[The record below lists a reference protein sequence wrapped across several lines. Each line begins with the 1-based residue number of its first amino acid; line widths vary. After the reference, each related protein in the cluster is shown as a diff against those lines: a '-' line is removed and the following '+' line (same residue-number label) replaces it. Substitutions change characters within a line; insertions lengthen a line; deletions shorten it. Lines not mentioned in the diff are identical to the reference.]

1 MAVLR
6 WRFGSPVAP
15 LRAILDRGGVL
26 AIPTES
32 SYGLAADPWNPEG
45 IARVYRLKG
54 REGGKALPLVAADLD
69 QVAALGVDPESPEL
83 ARLARVWPAPL
94 SAVLEVTGGLGA
106 GRGPAAAGD
115 LSAAAH
121 LVAAADLVAAAPD
134 GTVAVR
140 IPDHPGLRGLLAALG
155 RPLTATSANRS
166 GEPPVLDP
174 DAAARLL
181 EGEDAAVVDGGT
193 LPGGPPSTLV
203 RFCAGRPEVL
213 REGAVAA
220 AEARRLLTEL
230 TE

>member
-1 MAVLR
+1 MI
-6 WRFGSPVAP
+6 WRFGSPVEP
-15 LRAILDRGGVL
+15 LRALLDRGGVL

-32 SYGLAADPWNPEG
+32 SYGFAADPWNPEG

-54 REGGKALPLVAADLD
+54 RDAGKALPLVAADLE

-94 SAVLEVTGGLGA
+94 SAVLAV
-106 GRGPAAAGD
+106 RGQLP
-115 LSAAAH
+115 
-121 LVAAADLVAAAPD
+121 VAAPD

-140 IPDHPGLRGLLAALG
+140 IPAHAGLRGLLAALG

-174 DAAARLL
+174 DEAARLL
-181 EGEDAAVVDGGT
+181 AGEDAAVVDGGR

-203 RFCAGRPEVL
+203 RFVGGAGGEIEVL

-220 AEARRLLTEL
+220 AEARRLLMTE
-230 TE
+230 